1 VPLLETLASFGNVV
15 LEEGGAF
22 VGGVGSDRG
31 PHVVAAL
38 VASGARVYAVS
49 PVSQS
54 LEERFLEM
62 MSAP

>member
-1 VPLLETLASFGNVV
+1 LED
-15 LEEGGAF
+15 GGAF
-22 VGGVGSDRG
+22 VGGVGRDG
-31 PHVVAAL
+31 VPDVVAAL

-54 LEERFLEM
+54 LEDRFLEM